1 MPGGEGSCGI
11 KNRNCSGIQ
20 LERPV
25 HKVGCK
31 QDIGVLLNC
40 LEVPQRKCSS
50 HRASGHESGVTGLQR
65 GKCSVSL

>member
-25 HKVGCK
+25 HKMGCK
-31 QDIGVLLNC
+31 RDIGIGTF
-40 LEVPQRKCSS
+40 PQRKFNSY
-50 HRASGHESGVTGLQR
+50 RASGHEGGVTGLQR
-65 GKCSVSL
+65 GKCSVGL